1 MEGGWQLDAA
11 SGRDGGEPG
20 QCHGGGTGDG
30 GGLVLVE
37 RRPAGP
43 MKQAT
48 LASSSCKAPRSS
60 IASARTSTPRLFV
73 LEEKFVGHSSL

>member
-11 SGRDGGEPG
+11 SERDGGAPG
-20 QCHGGGTGDG
+20 QCHGDG
-30 GGLVLVE
+30 VGIVLVE

-48 LASSSCKAPRSS
+48 QASSSSKAPRSS
-60 IASARTSTPRLFV
+60 IASARTSTPRQFV
-73 LEEKFVGHSSL
+73 LDEKFVGHSSL